1 MQAGS
6 YAQRGSRSKRH
17 KKERNLNMVLKDHEP
32 EETFPRIPNNVADQ
46 LGEIQ

>member
-1 MQAGS
+1 VEAGPK
-6 YAQRGSRSKRH
+6 GT
-17 KKERNLNMVLKDHEP
+17 KKEINLNMVLKYHET